1 MLVLIKPVIKA
12 VINHFVNRCIIF
24 LREWLTT
31 VHFVFWKKLCPS
43 LLILITV
50 KNFNRLI
57 FAMVIPDFH
66 QYEREFT
73 FAAHY
78 SGFFDILQHLKN
90 YRKITH
96 SEITVSEECIPDFT
110 ENKLELLRS
119 FYCALPILLRIVNIL
134 WNSHK
139 SQTHNDRGNYC
150 TQSELPRIHSTRKK
164 LGQNRL
170 TGRIW
175 GVGNHR

>member
-1 MLVLIKPVIKA
+1 
-12 VINHFVNRCIIF
+12 
-24 LREWLTT
+24 
-31 VHFVFWKKLCPS
+31 
-43 LLILITV
+43 
-50 KNFNRLI
+50 
-57 FAMVIPDFH
+57 MVIPDFH

-78 SGFFDILQHLKN
+78 SVFFDILQHLKN

-134 WNSHK
+134 
-139 SQTHNDRGNYC
+139 
-150 TQSELPRIHSTRKK
+150 
-164 LGQNRL
+164 
-170 TGRIW
+170 
-175 GVGNHR
+175 